1 MEGGIYLGLRCTTKR
16 TKDSYPVQEQRY
28 IWEGMKSYV
37 LIFFIFMDGSCFV
50 LMHKRDGVLQTTLGR
65 VTIQID
71 KVVTEGLY
79 SGFFSLDHDGNKDG
93 SSRTLEID
101 ILWSNRMSNES
112 L

>member
-1 MEGGIYLGLRCTTKR
+1 M
-16 TKDSYPVQEQRY
+16 V
-28 IWEGMKSYV
+28 M
-37 LIFFIFMDGSCFV
+37 FV
-50 LMHKRDGVLQTTLGR
+50 LMHNCNGVLQTTLGR

-79 SGFFSLDHDGNKDG
+79 SGFFSLNHDGNKDG